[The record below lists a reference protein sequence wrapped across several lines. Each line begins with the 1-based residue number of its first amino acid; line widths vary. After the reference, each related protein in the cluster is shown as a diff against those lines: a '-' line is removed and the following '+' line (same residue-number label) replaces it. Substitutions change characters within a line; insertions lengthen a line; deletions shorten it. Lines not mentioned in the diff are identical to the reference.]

1 MSSEDP
7 STTPH
12 GTGAVPPPPPPGPP
26 PLEPFAAPDVP
37 PAPPGTVP
45 HGGPVSPYGAPA
57 ASPYGGPAANPYQ
70 VGGAPYGTPGPPAAT
85 YGPGAPSDSPHDPAG
100 SSPWRPPGT
109 TPPST
114 DPTGAHPLGPDPAA
128 SPPGAPWGPVAPP
141 TRNGLAV
148 AALVLAIIAFVM
160 AWVPV
165 ANVVAVLLGLVALV
179 LGIVSIA
186 RGRGAGRKV
195 GAGVAGV
202 VVGTLATVV
211 GFTTLVVYEL
221 VSTTEVVAEQV
232 EEHVEPERPG
242 AVPGEDLPG
251 GAQPDEQ
258 GGERA
263 DEQGAGDDAQAGT
276 GPAAAPLQVADIA
289 FGPDPLDEG
298 SWWFVVTVDNP
309 NPDHRYD
316 SAEMSVEAIA
326 ADGTLIAARP
336 QYLTALPGRTAITG
350 TFRELGGMTPDRVEV
365 RLPAVQR
372 GVVHAPGGGALTTS
386 TPVAEASSWGT
397 TITGTVTSSLAED
410 VEMALVVVVATDPAG
425 TVVGAERGYVELV
438 PAGGEGPFEIDFY
451 DELPAGTQFTAY
463 ATP

>member
-12 GTGAVPPPPPPGPP
+12 GTGAVPPPPPP
-26 PLEPFAAPDVP
+26 PLEPFAAPGVP

-45 HGGPVSPYGAPA
+45 YGSPVSPYG
-57 ASPYGGPAANPYQ
+57 GPSANPYNPYE
-70 VGGAPYGTPGPPAAT
+70 VGGASYGTPPGAS
-85 YGPGAPSDSPHDPAG
+85 YGPGAASDSPADANGAASHG
-100 SSPWRPPGT
+100 GPPGH
-109 TPPST
+109 TPPGHT
-114 DPTGAHPLGPDPAA
+114 PPGRTPPGHTPPGATPPGAVHPGAT
-128 SPPGAPWGPVAPP
+128 PPGAPWGPVAPP

-148 AALVLAIIAFVM
+148 AALVLAVVAFVM
-160 AWVPV
+160 AWAPV

-195 GAGVAGV
+195 GAGVAGA

-221 VSTTEVVAEQV
+221 VSTEDVVAEQG
-232 EEHVEPERPG
+232 EERLEPEGPG
-242 AVPGEDLPG
+242 AAPDEDLPG
-251 GAQPDEQ
+251 GAQGDGQP
-258 GGERA
+258 GEPGT
-263 DEQGAGDDAQAGT
+263 EQGAGGDAAAGT
-276 GPAAAPLQVADIA
+276 AAPLQVADVA

-298 SWWFVVTVDNP
+298 SWWFVVVVDNP
-309 NPDHRYD
+309 NPEHHYG

-372 GVVHAPGGGALTTS
+372 GVTHVPGGGALTSS
-386 TPVAEASSWGT
+386 TPAPQESSWGT
-397 TITGTVTSSLAED
+397 TVTGTVTSTLAED
-410 VEMALVVVVATDPAG
+410 VEMALVVVVASDPAG
-425 TVVGAERGYVELV
+425 TVVGAARGYVDLV
-438 PAGGEGPFEIDFY
+438 PAGGEAPFEIEFY
-451 DELPAGTQFTAY
+451 GELPAGTQFTAY